1 LKYDEKGFFINVNR
15 RMNKCTGREA
25 PMYARV
31 TYDPIQ
37 PGKIDEAIR
46 VERDSILQAARME
59 AGFKGLYF
67 MANRKTGQGMTIS
80 LWDTEDDM
88 ILAEKSGYYRE
99 QIAKLIPLASGPAV
113 REHYEVSV
121 QG

>member
-1 LKYDEKGFFINVNR
+1 
-15 RMNKCTGREA
+15 
-25 PMYARV
+25 MYVRV

-37 PGKIDEAIR
+37 PGKMDEAIR
-46 VERDSILQAARME
+46 IERESILPAAKME

-67 MANRKTGQGMTIS
+67 MTNRKTGQGLTIS
-80 LWDTEDDM
+80 LWDTEVDM
-88 ILAEKSGYYRE
+88 LQAEKSGYYRD